1 MPRNFHTS
9 HVKMFG
15 SVFVVVV
22 IVIVVVV
29 FLLFVVAVWWLFFCA
44 YLFVYLLQ
52 CFFCKLNLR

>member
-22 IVIVVVV
+22 IVIVAVVV
-29 FLLFVVAVWWLFFCA
+29 VVIIIIL
-44 YLFVYLLQ
+44 VYFIMGTLQ
-52 CFFCKLNLR
+52 